1 MSTFDFEE
9 LVAEMLNLTDEQRE
23 DYSAVEDALYEKFG
37 IDMEQGYEFTK
48 ALLPHTPKV
57 EAGLSG
63 KTYHAFVSKD
73 MPVMLMKM
81 EAK

>member
-9 LVAEMLNLTDEQRE
+9 LASEMLNLTDEQLE
-23 DYSAVEDALYEKFG
+23 DYSAIEVAFYERFG
-37 IDMEQGYEFTK
+37 IDMEQGYELTK

-57 EAGLSG
+57 QAGLSG

-73 MPVMLMKM
+73 MPAMLMKI
-81 EAK
+81 EAE

>member
-23 DYSAVEDALYEKFG
+23 DCSAVEDAFYEKFD
-37 IDMEQGYEFTK
+37 IDMEQGYELTK

-63 KTYHAFVSKD
+63 KTYHAFVSKG